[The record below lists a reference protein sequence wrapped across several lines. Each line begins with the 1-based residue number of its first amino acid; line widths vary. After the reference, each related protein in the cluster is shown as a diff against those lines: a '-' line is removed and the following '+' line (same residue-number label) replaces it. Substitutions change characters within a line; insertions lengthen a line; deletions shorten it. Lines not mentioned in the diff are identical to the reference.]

1 MIFAADPNDIL
12 GRYPGWTIVLVTA
25 GIVLALTIVWFI
37 IRQVGAYF
45 VKSAVVGDLPA
56 TLILVLALIT
66 LVLVVGG
73 LLTDSESA
81 WTVAATG
88 VGAIAASL
96 TAYFQRSNTAIEQ
109 DRLTHEPLDKKV
121 DAAGLDTD
129 GTPEEERQW

>member
-1 MIFAADPNDIL
+1 MTTADDVLIDL
-12 GRYPGWTIVLVTA
+12 GARPGWAILVITIGVVI
-25 GIVLALTIVWFI
+25 GLALIWFI
-37 IRQVGAYF
+37 LRSVGGYF
-45 VKSAVVGDLPA
+45 VRSAVVGDLPA